1 MQATVKV
8 NIHDFNLDVFE
19 KIKSFAQNGEF
30 GEIVISFR
38 PKNKKKAV
46 KMTQEAFSEK
56 IENSIKQVEA
66 GDFVAYSAET
76 FLN

>member
-8 NIHDFNLDVFE
+8 DTHDFNLDIFE

-38 PKNKKKAV
+38 AKNKKKEA
-46 KMTQEAFSEK
+46 KMTKEAFSEK
-56 IENSIKQVEA
+56 IDYSIKQVEA
-66 GDFVAYSAET
+66 GEFVVYSAET

>member
-8 NIHDFNLDVFE
+8 DTHDFNLDIFE

-30 GEIVISFR
+30 GEIVITFR
-38 PKNKKKAV
+38 AKNKKKAS
-46 KMTQEAFSEK
+46 KMTKEAFSEK
-56 IENSIKQVEA
+56 IDHSVKQVEA
-66 GDFVAYSAET
+66 GEFVVYSAET

>member
-8 NIHDFNLDVFE
+8 DTHDFNLDIFE

-38 PKNKKKAV
+38 AKNKKKAS
-46 KMTQEAFSEK
+46 KMTKEAFFEK
-56 IENSIKQVEA
+56 IDHSVKQVEA
-66 GDFVAYSAET
+66 GEFVTYTAET